1 MRKQMWN
8 SVVLD
13 EYKSNHNQGEKCKGK
28 KSHLRFICSSYF
40 YGVEA
45 ILNGLH
51 VSFWYL
57 PCAFVSNS
65 AMLNIKPVGN
75 TPKHIGN

>member
-13 EYKSNHNQGEKCKGK
+13 EYKNNHNQGEKCKGK
-28 KSHLRFICSSYF
+28 KLHLKFICSSYF

-57 PCAFVSNS
+57 P
-65 AMLNIKPVGN
+65 
-75 TPKHIGN
+75 